1 MVLNFCVYIEHV
13 SDPNNI
19 IKLKS
24 VDNLSLYF
32 NFKEKFENVIC
43 YFDFLLKKKK
53 KKKKTK
59 NGDCSTGKN
68 SLTT

>member
-1 MVLNFCVYIEHV
+1 VLNFCVYIEHV

-32 NFKEKFENVIC
+32 NFKEKFKNVIC
-43 YFDFLLKKKK
+43 YFDFLLKKK
-53 KKKKTK
+53 TK
-59 NGDCSTGKN
+59 NGDFSTGKN